1 MTKGNLPVL
10 VGVGQAVSHW
20 DGSSGPADAPSPL
33 SMAVKATQAAL
44 EDTGKAGLASEI
56 DTLAFVR
63 TNEDSRPNPVHPNGQ
78 NANLPGTFARE
89 IGARPR
95 KAIYSMSGGQTP
107 QKLVNEMAARIHAG
121 ETDCAL
127 IVGSEANGASKTARR
142 SGIEIDW
149 SDNDDLHFEDRG
161 FGPMLLTRNE
171 IKHGMVS
178 PPYFYGMFETA
189 IAHREGRTRSEH
201 RKVMSKLFAPFTE
214 VAAAN
219 PYAQFPVKRSVE
231 WLATPSAENREIV
244 DPFLKWHIA
253 QDAVNLGA
261 AVLVMSE
268 DKADAL
274 GIAQSRRVYLH
285 GAGEA
290 NDDHISLRPHMD
302 RSFAMKA
309 AFTRALDQAGRKQAD
324 MAVLD
329 IYSCFPCAVFSA
341 CDALGIDWRDDPRSL
356 TLTGG
361 LPYFGGPGNNYSL
374 HGIASMAEHL
384 RARPGEYGLILANG
398 GWMTKEAAGVYSAAR
413 PESFTPA
420 EPPVTPDT
428 QIEIDE
434 APTGGVLETY
444 TIVHGRNGPEQAIAF
459 CRTDEGRR
467 FIANTGAQGIEI
479 LRAEPNQIGREVRAV
494 HADEVNTITFS

>member
-1 MTKGNLPVL
+1 MAQDKMPVL

-33 SMAVKATQAAL
+33 SMAAKAAQAAL
-44 EDTGKAGLASEI
+44 EDAGKTGLASEI

-78 NANLPGTFARE
+78 NANLPGTLARE

-95 KAIYSMSGGQTP
+95 RAIYSISGGQTP
-107 QKLVNEMAARIHAG
+107 QKLVNEMAALIHAG
-121 ETDCAL
+121 EAECVL

-142 SGIEIDW
+142 AGIEIDW
-149 SDNDDLHFEDRG
+149 SDDNDLAFEDRG

-201 RKVMSKLFAPFTE
+201 RQVMSELFAPFTK

-219 PYAQFPVKRSVE
+219 PYAQFPVARSVE

-261 AVLVMSE
+261 AVVMMSD
-268 DKADAL
+268 DKADAV
-274 GIAQSRRVYLH
+274 GIAHDQRVYLH

-290 NDDHISLRPHMD
+290 NDDHISLRPDMD

-309 AFTRALDQAGRKQAD
+309 AVTRALVQAGREQGNMSA
-324 MAVLD
+324 LD

-341 CDALGIDWRDDPRSL
+341 CDALGIDWRHDQRSL

-374 HGIASMAEHL
+374 HGIASMAERL
-384 RARPGEYGLILANG
+384 RTAPGEYGLILANG
-398 GWMTKEAAGVYSAAR
+398 GWMTKEAAGIYSTAR
-413 PESFTPA
+413 PENFTPA
-420 EPPVTPDT
+420 EPPATPDAR
-428 QIEIDE
+428 IEIDE
-434 APTGGVLETY
+434 APTRGRLETY
-444 TIVHGRNGPEQAIAF
+444 TIVHGREGPQQAIVF

-467 FIANTGAQGIEI
+467 FIANTDAQGIEF
-479 LRAEPNQIGREVRAV
+479 LRAEASQCGRNVTATHV
-494 HADEVNTITFS
+494 NEVNTIIFS